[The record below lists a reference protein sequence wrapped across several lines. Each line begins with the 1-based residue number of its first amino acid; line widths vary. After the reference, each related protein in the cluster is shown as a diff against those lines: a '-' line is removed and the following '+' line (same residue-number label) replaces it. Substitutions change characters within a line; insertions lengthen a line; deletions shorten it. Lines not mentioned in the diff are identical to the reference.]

1 MKKMVKSDRIC
12 LKKFVPFSQKHMMTE
27 VRRNLWRSFAKCFAQ
42 CRLCRTM
49 RRWLLKIS
57 KNDIAELLQATS
69 VGGHS
74 HTHSHTVKHTH
85 AYTYIHTYFYFKK
98 HLILTETFHL
108 ILIEYFH
115 QVLFSTT

>member
-12 LKKFVPFSQKHMMTE
+12 LKKVVPFSQKHMMTE
-27 VRRNLWRSFAKCFAQ
+27 VRRNLWRSFANYFAQ

-69 VGGHS
+69 VGGH
-74 HTHSHTVKHTH
+74 THSLTH
-85 AYTYIHTYFYFKK
+85 SKTYTCIYIHTHIF
-98 HLILTETFHL
+98 
-108 ILIEYFH
+108 
-115 QVLFSTT
+115 LF